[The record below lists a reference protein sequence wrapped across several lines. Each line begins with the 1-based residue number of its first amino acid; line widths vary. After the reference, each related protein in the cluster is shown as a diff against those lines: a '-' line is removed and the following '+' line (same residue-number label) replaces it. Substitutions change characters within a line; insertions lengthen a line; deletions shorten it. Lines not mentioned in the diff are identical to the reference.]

1 MSKQQ
6 GTTHS
11 PTIDARAMSVSCYPL
26 RYGHFLLAQRAKA
39 ENEACRQFEPAV
51 RKMAEFSLPWALLLF
66 LKKCSNNPSE
76 LEKCT
81 INDKN
86 LIEVL
91 EMLQLHE
98 SFLCLSSSSQK
109 RKGQEVRYQLATYWF
124 KFMGYDFIYS
134 LEL

>member
-1 MSKQQ
+1 ML
-6 GTTHS
+6 
-11 PTIDARAMSVSCYPL
+11 PL
-26 RYGHFLLAQRAKA
+26 RYGHSLLVQRAKA

-66 LKKCSNNPSE
+66 FKKCSNNPSE

-91 EMLQLHE
+91 AMLQLHE
-98 SFLCLSSSSQK
+98 SFLVYPLVH
-109 RKGQEVRYQLATYWF
+109 RIGRVRCQLATYWF
-124 KFMGYDFIYS
+124 KFTGYDFIYS